1 MGISRRRYY
10 SFVLAVF
17 VAGLCGC
24 APSKIDP
31 ASAGVG
37 DRGASSTRYRIM
49 VIPKGESHEFW
60 RSVHAGVLKAGTE
73 LDVAVTYK
81 GPKSEGD
88 TADQIAM
95 VENAV
100 PDGYDGICLAP
111 TDAVALRKPV
121 AFALASGIPVVIFDS
136 GLKDMQGIVS
146 YVATDNE
153 RGGARAGAYLAELMG
168 GEGGVMLMRYNPGS
182 NSTELREKGFLDEIA
197 KHSGMRVVV
206 QDKHAGPDLDGAIEL
221 AENLLS
227 EYGEQTDGIF
237 CPNQTTAAGM
247 LSVLWKQFPEI
258 ARRIKFVGFD
268 SGTSISK
275 GLEEKQM
282 NGTILQ
288 DPVHMGYTAVRAM
301 VDHLNGKPVPR
312 EIPVPEELATSDNL
326 DQSRVRDLLYPDK
339 AQ

>member
-1 MGISRRRYY
+1 
-10 SFVLAVF
+10 
-17 VAGLCGC
+17 
-24 APSKIDP
+24 
-31 ASAGVG
+31 
-37 DRGASSTRYRIM
+37 
-49 VIPKGESHEFW
+49 
-60 RSVHAGVLKAGTE
+60 
-73 LDVAVTYK
+73 
-81 GPKSEGD
+81 
-88 TADQIAM
+88 
-95 VENAV
+95 
-100 PDGYDGICLAP
+100 
-111 TDAVALRKPV
+111 
-121 AFALASGIPVVIFDS
+121 
-136 GLKDMQGIVS
+136 MQGIVS

-227 EYGEQTDGIF
+227 EYGEQTDGIY